1 MMTIKQQKILLE
13 LLWLHNQKKNGIR
26 KDILKKDIFSN
37 DNDFFKQ
44 IKELETFEYIERVNY
59 EKNNISYC
67 LTANGF
73 ALANILAKQN
83 NTDERFRKI
92 AKGIEWW
99 IT

>member
-1 MMTIKQQKILLE
+1 MMTIKQQKFLLE
-13 LLWLHNQKKNGIR
+13 LLWLHNQKSNGIR
-26 KDILKKDIFSN
+26 KEILKKDIFSN

-44 IKELETFEYIERVNY
+44 IKELELFGYIERKNY
-59 EKNNISYC
+59 ERNNISYC
-67 LTANGF
+67 LTANGY
-73 ALANILAKQN
+73 ALSNILAKQN